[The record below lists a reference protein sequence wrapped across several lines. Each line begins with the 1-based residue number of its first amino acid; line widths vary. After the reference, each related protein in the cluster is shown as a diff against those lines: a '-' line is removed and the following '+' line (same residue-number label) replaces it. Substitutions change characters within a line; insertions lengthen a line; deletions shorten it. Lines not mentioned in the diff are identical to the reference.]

1 MGFGG
6 HRPLPFDRY
15 RVGGLGYPTLT
26 AASRQI
32 DARLRRRE
40 RLGLAEKVAWK
51 NVGVPTARL
60 RHALRRDLPAIVELW
75 VEAFADDPYLRW
87 IPPEDQRWPAFGTEW
102 MTFIADRVFERGHTY
117 LAGPID
123 VAVAWVPPD
132 VALVG
137 PDDVARGQAISRAR
151 EARAGEAV
159 TTIMAA

>member
-1 MGFGG
+1 MRFDATCQRSSSCGWRPSLTTLTFGG
-6 HRPLPFDRY
+6 
-15 RVGGLGYPTLT
+15 
-26 AASRQI
+26 
-32 DARLRRRE
+32 
-40 RLGLAEKVAWK
+40 
-51 NVGVPTARL
+51 
-60 RHALRRDLPAIVELW
+60 
-75 VEAFADDPYLRW
+75 

-123 VAVAWVPPD
+123 VAVAWVRPD